1 MFGSLAR
8 RTSRLNGRRI
18 VFSGSGV
25 CQAAPM
31 RSPLPFSRPRA
42 LVGMVHLQPL
52 PGAPGF
58 DGDLDAVATR
68 AQADARILA
77 EAGFDAL
84 MVENFHDTPFF
95 KGALPPITVAA
106 LTRCALAVRAAAPD
120 LPLGINALRNDGP
133 AALSVAVATGAR
145 FIRVNVLSGAMV
157 TDQGIIEGCAAEL
170 LRLRS
175 ALGVDIAILADVAV
189 KHAAPLAALDP
200 AQLAR
205 DTVYRG
211 HADALVV
218 SGSGTGQPTLPAD
231 LEAVRTACPGV
242 PVLVGSGVTAET
254 LANYDADAF
263 IVGTALQKDGRV
275 DRARAEAVR
284 YSSER

>member
-1 MFGSLAR
+1 
-8 RTSRLNGRRI
+8 
-18 VFSGSGV
+18 
-25 CQAAPM
+25 M

-42 LVGMVHLQPL
+42 VIGMVHLQAL

-58 DGDLDAVATR
+58 AGDLDAVVAR
-68 AQADARILA
+68 AVADASVLA
-77 EAGFDAL
+77 AARFDAV

-95 KGALPPITVAA
+95 KRDLPPVTVAA
-106 LTRCALAVRAAAPD
+106 LTRCALAVRDAAPD
-120 LPLGINALRNDGP
+120 MPLGINALRNDGA
-133 AALSVAVATGAR
+133 AALGVAAATGAR
-145 FIRVNVLSGAMV
+145 FIRVNVLCGAMV

-170 LRLRS
+170 LRLRR
-175 ALGVDIAILADVAV
+175 ALGVPVTILADVAV

-218 SGSGTGQPTLPAD
+218 SGSGTGRPTQPGDVAS
-231 LEAVRTACPGV
+231 VRAACPGV

-254 LANYDADAF
+254 LGDYDADAF